1 MRVNYYTSLYT
12 VRSINIFTLKIVHIE
27 AMHLAMYITISIKAL
42 SQLITAVAIF
52 VINTCVCVFSYIAV
66 CSYSVAASPLILQ
79 ILQSGMH

>member
-52 VINTCVCVFSYIAV
+52 VINTCVCVFSYIA
-66 CSYSVAASPLILQ
+66 I
-79 ILQSGMH
+79 